1 MWGWVWGCDGLVGFK
16 SGACGGIFHDMGKLN
31 PTLIKALTE
40 PGRYSDG
47 EGLLL
52 QISSSGGKS
61 WVMRVQVN
69 GRRRDIG
76 LGELRHVS
84 LREARLEA
92 AAIKKLARSGV
103 DPLEE
108 RRKVE
113 IVIPTFEQAAK
124 RAHAEMI
131 KGWKNGK
138 HTKQWIKTLELY
150 AYPKLGKLKV
160 DKIEGP
166 IIRDVLAEIWLKIPE
181 TARRVRQR
189 IGAVLDWSYANGF
202 RTSEA
207 PIRSISKGLPR
218 QPKKTGHFAAL
229 PHAEVPAFMKH
240 LRARGISSSRLAL
253 EALLL
258 TAVRSGEVRGAR
270 WSELDDE
277 LTLWTIPAERMKAG
291 FEHAVPLSPQA
302 ADVFR
307 QARTLRINGC
317 DLIFP
322 GATAG
327 STLSD
332 MALLELLRGMD
343 LPATVHG
350 FRSSFRDWVAEETD
364 VPREIAEAALAHTL
378 ENKVEAAYRRTDF
391 LAKRRNLMKAWADF
405 CVPPAKSPSGR
416 SAERKNAV
424 GGRAR
429 DVAATP
435 HRPRRTVV
443 RQTVQGS

>member
-1 MWGWVWGCDGLVGFK
+1 M
-16 SGACGGIFHDMGKLN
+16 
-31 PTLIKALTE
+31 IKELTE

-52 QISSSGGKS
+52 QISPSGGKS
-61 WVMRVQVN
+61 WLMRVQVN

-84 LREARLEA
+84 LRDARLEA
-92 AAIKKLARSGV
+92 AAIKKLAKSGI

-124 RAHAEMI
+124 RAHAEMV

-150 AYPKLGKLKV
+150 AYPKLGKLRV
-160 DKIEGP
+160 DQIEGP
-166 IIRDVLAEIWLKIPE
+166 IIRDVLAEIWLDIPE

-189 IGAVLDWSYANGF
+189 IGTVLDWSYANGF

-207 PIRSISKGLPR
+207 PMRSISKGLPR
-218 QPKKTGHFAAL
+218 QPRKTGHFAAL
-229 PHAEVPAFMKH
+229 PHAEVPAFMKR
-240 LRARGISSSRLAL
+240 LRARGLSSSRLAL
-253 EALLL
+253 EALIL

-270 WSELDDE
+270 WSELDDD

-291 FEHAVPLSPQA
+291 AEHSVPLSQQA

-307 QARTLRINGC
+307 QARALRIAEC

-322 GATAG
+322 SATSG
-327 STLSD
+327 SALSD
-332 MALLELLRGMD
+332 MALLELVRGMD

-350 FRSSFRDWVAEETD
+350 FRSSFRDWAAEETD

-391 LAKRRNLMKAWADF
+391 LAKRRDLMKAWADF
-405 CVPPAKSPSGR
+405 CFPPVKTR
-416 SAERKNAV
+416 SRQQAERKNFV
-424 GGRAR
+424 VGRASE
-429 DVAATP
+429 DAAP
-435 HRPRRTVV
+435 QRRPRPTGV

>member
-1 MWGWVWGCDGLVGFK
+1 
-16 SGACGGIFHDMGKLN
+16 MGKLT
-31 PTLIKALTE
+31 PALIKELTE

-52 QISSSGGKS
+52 QISPSGGKS
-61 WVMRVQVN
+61 WLMRVQVN

-84 LREARLEA
+84 LRDARLEA
-92 AAIKKLARSGV
+92 AAIKKLAKSGV
-103 DPLEE
+103 DPLDE

-160 DKIEGP
+160 NQIEGP
-166 IIRDVLAEIWLKIPE
+166 LIRNVLAEIWLDIPE

-189 IGAVLDWSYANGF
+189 IGTVLDWSYANGF

-207 PIRSISKGLPR
+207 PMRSISKGLPR
-218 QPKKTGHFAAL
+218 QPRKSGHFAAL
-229 PHAEVPAFMKH
+229 PHAEVPAFMKR

-253 EALLL
+253 EALIL

-270 WSELDDE
+270 WPELNDE

-291 FEHAVPLSPQA
+291 VEHVVPLSLQA

-307 QARTLRINGC
+307 QARALRTKGC

-322 GATAG
+322 GATSG
-327 STLSD
+327 SSLSD
-332 MALLELLRGMD
+332 MALLELVRGMD

-350 FRSSFRDWVAEETD
+350 FRSSFRDWAAEETD
-364 VPREIAEAALAHTL
+364 TPREIAEAALAHTL

-391 LAKRRNLMKAWADF
+391 LAKRRDLMKVWADF
-405 CVPPAKSPSGR
+405 CVPSAKSR
-416 SAERKNAV
+416 SRRSVERTNVVA
-424 GGRAR
+424 GRAR
-429 DVAATP
+429 DVATAP
-435 HRPRRTVV
+435 RRPRRTAA
-443 RQTVQGS
+443 RRTVQGS

>member
-1 MWGWVWGCDGLVGFK
+1 
-16 SGACGGIFHDMGKLN
+16 
-31 PTLIKALTE
+31 
-40 PGRYSDG
+40 
-47 EGLLL
+47 
-52 QISSSGGKS
+52 
-61 WVMRVQVN
+61 
-69 GRRRDIG
+69 
-76 LGELRHVS
+76 
-84 LREARLEA
+84 
-92 AAIKKLARSGV
+92 
-103 DPLEE
+103 
-108 RRKVE
+108 
-113 IVIPTFEQAAK
+113 
-124 RAHAEMI
+124 MI

-166 IIRDVLAEIWLKIPE
+166 LIRDVLAEIWLKIPE

-189 IGAVLDWSYANGF
+189 IGTVLDWSYANGF
-202 RTSEA
+202 RASEA
-207 PIRSISKGLPR
+207 PMRSISKGLPR

-229 PHAEVPAFMKH
+229 PHAEVPAFMKR

-253 EALLL
+253 EALVL

-270 WSELDDE
+270 WSELDE
-277 LTLWTIPAERMKAG
+277 KLTLWTIPAERMKAG

-307 QARTLRINGC
+307 QARALRIKGG

-322 GATAG
+322 GATSN

-332 MALLELLRGMD
+332 MALLELLRGME

-391 LAKRRNLMKAWADF
+391 LAKRRDLMNAWADF
-405 CVPPAKSPSGR
+405 CVTPAKSRSRR
-416 SAERKNAV
+416 SAERTNAV
-424 GGRAR
+424 GGRGR
-429 DVAATP
+429 DVAANP
-435 HRPRRTVV
+435 RRPRRTAV
-443 RQTVQGS
+443 RRTVRGS